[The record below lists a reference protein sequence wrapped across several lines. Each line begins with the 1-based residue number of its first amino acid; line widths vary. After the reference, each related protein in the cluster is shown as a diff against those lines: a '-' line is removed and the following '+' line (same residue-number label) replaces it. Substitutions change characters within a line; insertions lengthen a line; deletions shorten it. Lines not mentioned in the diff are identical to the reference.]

1 MDFSLPKMLA
11 VMALLPALQAC
22 NPAYYASS
30 VGGHIKIVSSSQPV
44 DRLLERRD
52 INPDL
57 KERLAI
63 SREIRDYASEQ
74 LALPDNNSYRRYV
87 DTGREYV
94 SWAVYSSPEFSVGF
108 NTWCFPVYGCVPYR
122 GYFSEEAA
130 EAFAETLREQGMD
143 VYVGGVPAYSS
154 LGWFD
159 DPLMNTMVIRGDV
172 YLAGVVFHELA
183 HQRVYVQND
192 SSFNEAFA
200 VTVEEN
206 GVEKWLRERGEGA
219 VLKDYEAG
227 LRRYKDFQILVAET
241 RQELARLYASDISV
255 EEMREAK
262 AREIER
268 LRARYRRLR
277 DGKWNGYRGFDR
289 WFDEPI
295 NNARLATISVYGDLV
310 SDFKRLFDLCAG
322 NYERFYGAVEY
333 LGQLE
338 RSEREKAL
346 KTASTCMAGGS

>member
-1 MDFSLPKMLA
+1 MLLVVA
-11 VMALLPALQAC
+11 MALLPVLQGC

-44 DRLLERRD
+44 DKLLERRD

-57 KERLAI
+57 KERLTI

-74 LALPDNNSYRRYV
+74 LALPDNDSYRRYV

-108 NTWCFPVYGCVPYR
+108 NTWCFPIYGCVPYR
-122 GYFSEEAA
+122 GYFSESAA
-130 EAFAETLREQGMD
+130 EKFAETLREQDMD

-192 SSFNEAFA
+192 SGFNEAFA
-200 VTVEEN
+200 VTVEEK
-206 GVEKWLRERGEGA
+206 GVEKWLRERGEDA
-219 VLKDYEAG
+219 VLKDYETG
-227 LRRYKDFQILVAET
+227 LQRYKDFQILVAET
-241 RQELARLYASDISV
+241 RQALARIYASGLSETD
-255 EEMREAK
+255 MRAAK
-262 AREIER
+262 AKEIER

-295 NNARLATISVYGDLV
+295 NNARLATIGVYGDLV
-310 SDFKRLFDLCAG
+310 ADFKRLFDLCAG
-322 NYERFYGAVEY
+322 DYERFYDAVEY
-333 LGQLE
+333 LAQFESGE
-338 RSEREKAL
+338 RVEAL
-346 KTASTCMAGGS
+346 QTASACMAGGS